1 MSTGFIIFKI
11 FILKIQ
17 AVLTIL
23 SLNQY
28 DSERGGVAYV
38 MEKVQWFTFR
48 IQGPDCLGSNSS
60 SVLLA
65 GLFLCKLLNL
75 SVPCFPHQ

>member
-1 MSTGFIIFKI
+1 MSTGFVIFKI

-23 SLNQY
+23 SINQY
-28 DSERGGVAYV
+28 DSKGGGVADV

-48 IQGPDCLGSNSS
+48 TQGPDCLGSNSS
-60 SVLLA
+60 SVLVA
-65 GLFLCKLLNL
+65 GLSLGKLLNL
-75 SVPCFPHQ
+75 SVSCFPHQ